1 MRIIKEQKS
10 EKKEQNLLGQL
21 WFKYFPYWPLFF
33 VFICLSVAAGWGY
46 LQFATPLYESSAS
59 LLIKDE
65 KKGEDDSKVIESL
78 NQLSTKKIIENESE
92 VIK

>member
-1 MRIIKEQKS
+1 M
-10 EKKEQNLLGQL
+10 
-21 WFKYFPYWPLFF
+21 FF

-92 VIK
+92 VIKSRGVMY